1 MLYSERFRVAPGSK
15 PRLSAIDPS
24 FRDKHESK
32 ESAEE
37 AIAEHGRRLRE
48 LQYLLYAEDRR
59 SVLIILQ
66 ALDAGGKDGTIN
78 RVLGAMN
85 PQGTRVHS
93 FKVPSAEEAAH
104 DFLWRAHLHA
114 PARGEVVIFNRSH
127 YEDVLV
133 VRVHELV
140 PRSVWSKRYDR
151 INDFER
157 NLIDGWTHIIKFF
170 LHISEDEQLGAVGRY
185 RQQRLPDHRRRQEGP
200 GGRRHQS
207 LLAAVARHV
216 DAHPGGTTCPGP
228 QMVDAIND
236 APNDYPAGDGS
247 NMDNLD
253 FVNASFS
260 SPNAS
265 TLRVTMTIKS
275 LSAPPPPVNLGGA
288 CGPCSGTTTARP
300 TTRERRAPGR
310 WV

>member
-1 MLYSERFRVAPGSK
+1 MQGRATVAVP
-15 PRLSAIDPS
+15 PR
-24 FRDKHESK
+24 
-32 ESAEE
+32 
-37 AIAEHGRRLRE
+37 
-48 LQYLLYAEDRR
+48 RR
-59 SVLIILQ
+59 S
-66 ALDAGGKDGTIN
+66 AWGKDGTIN

-216 DAHPGGTTCPGP
+216 DAHPGGTTCPRP

-236 APNDYPAGDGS
+236 APHDYPPGDGS
-247 NMDNLD
+247 NMDHLHL
-253 FVNASFS
+253 VNAAFS
-260 SPNAS
+260 SPNS
-265 TLRVTMTIKS
+265 NTLRVAMT
-275 LSAPPPPVNLGGA
+275 
-288 CGPCSGTTTARP
+288 
-300 TTRERRAPGR
+300 
-310 WV
+310 